1 MKFYYKR
8 YGLGIIRPVIPVE
21 IKSGERRVRYEALID
36 SGADES
42 IFDAQLAEI
51 LGIELKRG
59 ERRIVGGITGVEQP
73 YYLHPVTFS
82 VGSWEIDLKIGF
94 MPHMPD
100 FGYGVLGQRGFFENF
115 VVKFDYSKLEV
126 ELGSKIV
133 N

>member
-21 IKSGERRVRYEALID
+21 IKSGEKKVRYEALID
-36 SGADES
+36 SGADEC

-51 LGIELKRG
+51 LGIKLRKG

-82 VGSWEIDLKIGF
+82 VGDSEIDLKIGF
-94 MPHMPD
+94 MPNMPD
-100 FGYGVLGQRGFFENF
+100 FGYGVLGQIGFFENF
-115 VVKFDYSKLEV
+115 VVRFDYSKLEV
-126 ELGSKIV
+126 ELFPK
-133 N
+133 NK